1 MRPSVSLLSPP
12 FGPYRRKQKTVN
24 VRATLVCPRPPKSFK
39 RTVTS
44 MVTSASPLD
53 LAITPRVVSD
63 CETREF
69 AVRLEG
75 VASVSLQ
82 EGFCVLYGFPYRRQP
97 RVRRTAGSLEDVA
110 SDETLQSLFF
120 FRLSFL
126 CCRNAL
132 PGEMHLFPSCIAQR
146 RFSES
151 RNNIAAEL
159 HLSFVLQV
167 STTGGGKGPD
177 DMKCW

>member
-1 MRPSVSLLSPP
+1 
-12 FGPYRRKQKTVN
+12 
-24 VRATLVCPRPPKSFK
+24 
-39 RTVTS
+39 

-120 FRLSFL
+120 FSPLVSLLSKRTPR
-126 CCRNAL
+126 RNAPL
-132 PGEMHLFPSCIAQR
+132 PFVHCVETLFGIP
-146 RFSES
+146 
-151 RNNIAAEL
+151 
-159 HLSFVLQV
+159 
-167 STTGGGKGPD
+167 
-177 DMKCW
+177 